1 MKYNEENYKQKVKQ
15 LYNGELEVIG
25 HFKGLSQP
33 IIVKDRYGII
43 KLTQAK

>member
-25 HFKGLSQP
+25 RLKVYHNLLLLKIDTVL
-33 IIVKDRYGII
+33 
-43 KLTQAK
+43 